1 MLLSKIKK
9 HFSLFSIQRQQN
21 KTLKKMSLEKDTSLI
36 NIINAFNTIKS
47 GLYDD
52 EDLKAFQECET
63 YRSYLLKNDSLVSY
77 EIFGINKK
85 TQVKDICA
93 KATSKSIWARFLYLI
108 TKELNNPS
116 VLEIGTNL
124 GISGSYILE
133 ALKNKEN
140 SMFITMEG
148 VPALC
153 DIASSQFKKITPA
166 KKYVIHQGLYQST
179 FPKLLSNNTN
189 FNLIFIDGNHKK
201 NPTIQYFHELK
212 SCLIY
217 PSIFIFDDIN
227 WSSEMQEAW
236 RIIKSD
242 KTVSYSIDMFKWG
255 IVILNK
261 LPANLQKHYRLHLS
275 Y

>member
-9 HFSLFSIQRQQN
+9 HFSLFSIQLQQN
-21 KTLKKMSLEKDTSLI
+21 QTLQKMSLENDTSLI
-36 NIINAFNTIKS
+36 NIINAFNTVKS
-47 GLYDD
+47 GVYED
-52 EDLKAFQECET
+52 EDLKVFQECET
-63 YRSYLLKNDSLVSY
+63 YRSYLLKNESLVSY
-77 EIFGINKK
+77 EVFGINKK
-85 TQVKDICA
+85 KMVKDICV
-93 KATSKSIWARFLYLI
+93 KATSKSVWAQFLYLL
-108 TKELNNPS
+108 TKELRHPS

-148 VPALC
+148 VPAFC
-153 DIASSQFKKITPA
+153 DIASNQFKKIA
-166 KKYVIHQGLYQST
+166 SSKNYAIHQGLYQLT
-179 FPKLLSNNTN
+179 FPKLVSKNAS
-189 FNLIFIDGNHKK
+189 FNLVFIDGNHKK
-201 NPTIQYFHELK
+201 NPTIQYFNELK

-227 WSSEMQEAW
+227 WSTEMQEAW
-236 RIIKSD
+236 GIIKSD
-242 KTVSYSIDMFKWG
+242 KTISYSIDMFKWG

-261 LPANLQKHYRLHLS
+261 LPANVQKHYSLHLS